1 MLAARN
7 LDQNQSLLSASMNRL
22 SSGSKIAQ
30 PADDP
35 AGLAVA
41 SKFNAQ
47 TLRIQA
53 AQTNVQNAVSYVQ
66 TADGYL
72 NGMNSILNRMS
83 QLSVMAGDPTK
94 NSADVQLYQQE
105 FTALQDQLRGTVGGT
120 TAQIGG
126 TADVANP
133 LGSFNG
139 VNLFGPNS
147 GMTVA
152 IGQEAGQTMSI
163 PPTDLT
169 ASGGAMNSLI
179 SQDSAGAYT
188 LSLATPGALGTVNS
202 AIQQIAGARA
212 TVGASESRLNLA
224 STTLSVASEN
234 LSAAVSRIQ
243 DVDVA
248 QESTQLA
255 KYNVLVQAGTSM
267 LSQANQSAS
276 SVLKL
281 LNG

>member
-1 MLAARN
+1 
-7 LDQNQSLLSASMNRL
+7 
-22 SSGSKIAQ
+22 
-30 PADDP
+30 
-35 AGLAVA
+35 
-41 SKFNAQ
+41 
-47 TLRIQA
+47 
-53 AQTNVQNAVSYVQ
+53 
-66 TADGYL
+66 
-72 NGMNSILNRMS
+72 
-83 QLSVMAGDPTK
+83 
-94 NSADVQLYQQE
+94 
-105 FTALQDQLRGTVGGT
+105 
-120 TAQIGG
+120 
-126 TADVANP
+126 
-133 LGSFNG
+133 
-139 VNLFGPNS
+139 
-147 GMTVA
+147 MTVA

-248 QESTQLA
+248 QESTQRA